1 MIMKK
6 LNNYYFRLIF
16 PVLLFMI
23 TGCKQ
28 TMNPASYVQW
38 VEDPANG
45 LRIMKDTRDYLF
57 DLQYKPPPLIA
68 LKEQANDQINQ
79 FAFQKALSELQGL
92 RYFDLRISRKDGLEL
107 LEAAK
112 SAEKDIQQISNYLA
126 GDMQYDFVLTAGN
139 DTLPCLLFHTEA
151 GGGVSPVK
159 TFLLAFDTLF
169 AHTNRDLNLVYT
181 DWLLGCGDIS
191 FTIKKENLHNI
202 PVFNPKYYATKNQ
215 K

>member
-1 MIMKK
+1 MIMRN
-6 LNNYYFRLIF
+6 LNHCYFQLIF

-28 TMNPASYVQW
+28 TMNPAGYVQW

-45 LRIMKDTRDYLF
+45 LRIVKNTRDYHF
-57 DLQYKPPPLIA
+57 DLQYKPLPLIA
-68 LKEQANDQINQ
+68 LKEQASDQVNPL
-79 FAFQKALSELQGL
+79 AFQKALTELQGL
-92 RYFDLRISRKDGLEL
+92 RYFDLRISRRDGQEL
-107 LEAAK
+107 LEVTK

-126 GDMQYDFVLTAGN
+126 GGMQYDFILTAGN

-151 GGGVSPVK
+151 GGGVTPVK

-181 DWLLGCGDIS
+181 DRLLGCGDIS
-191 FTIKKENLHNI
+191 FTIKKESLSNI
-202 PVFNPKYYATKNQ
+202 PVFNPK
-215 K
+215 